1 MHSKQYVKVA
11 VHGVPRSG
19 TSWIGEILN
28 SSPNTIYRYQPLFS
42 YAHKDYLSNA
52 STQEDIDSFFEKLLH
67 CDDEFTNQVAKRESG
82 DFPIFKKKQIT
93 HIVYKEV
100 RYINILFNL
109 MRRAEDVFLC
119 GVMRNPL
126 SVINSWLLA
135 PREFRRDLGWSESEE
150 WRYALKK
157 NLNKPEEFHGYEKWK
172 EAANTFINLKK
183 QYPNRVYIQKYSDML
198 KNPLE
203 ESKKLFNFCK
213 IEFTNTTV
221 NFLRNSTSCDNTDA
235 YAVFRSRQSDYKW
248 KAELLPEISEQI
260 LADLKGTHLEEY
272 VEQSHAL

>member
-1 MHSKQYVKVA
+1 MHSKQYIKVA

-52 STQEDIDSFFEKLLH
+52 STREDIDSFFEELLH
-67 CDDEFTNQVAKRESG
+67 CDDEFTNQVAKRASG

-135 PREFRRDLGWSESEE
+135 PKEFRRDLGWSESEE

-203 ESKKLFNFCK
+203 ESKKLFDFCE

-221 NFLRNSTSCDNTDA
+221 DFLRNSTSCDNTDA

-260 LADLKGTHLEEY
+260 LTDLKGTHFEDY
-272 VEQSHAL
+272 VEQSHPL